1 MSVPMMKVW
10 EMRVVV
16 DERRV
21 PVRVRVWFARGLR
34 AVMFVPVV
42 IVVHVRMIV
51 LHLVMLV
58 QVIVTLS
65 NE

>member
-16 DERRV
+16 DERWV
-21 PVRVRVWFARGLR
+21 PVRVRVWFSRGLS

-51 LHLVMLV
+51 LRLVMLV
-58 QVIVTLS
+58 QVTVALS